1 MNKGI
6 RNVFKGLLL
15 LFVIATLLTGLMELF
30 EYIGRV
36 YGPYAQ

>member
-1 MNKGI
+1 MNNGV
-6 RNVFKGLLL
+6 RNVFKALLA
-15 LFVIATLLTGLMELF
+15 LFVISMLLTGLMELF